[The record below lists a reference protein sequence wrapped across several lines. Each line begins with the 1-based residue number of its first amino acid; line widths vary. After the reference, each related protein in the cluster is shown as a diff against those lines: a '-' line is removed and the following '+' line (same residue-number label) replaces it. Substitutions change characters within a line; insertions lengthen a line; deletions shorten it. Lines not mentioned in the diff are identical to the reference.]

1 MSRAQHPSIKVA
13 QRIIRELEKLPI
25 ETQRTILH
33 FVHQSTEEA
42 FVESQRVGLSEL
54 GHKAA
59 AEANGRMNGEWLK
72 QDTAQHLGQATG

>member
-13 QRIIRELEKLPI
+13 QRILRELEKLPI

-42 FVESQRVGLSEL
+42 FVESQQIGLSDL
-54 GHKAA
+54 GQKVAD
-59 AEANGRMNGEWLK
+59 EAVARMNATSGP
-72 QDTAQHLGQATG
+72 ATGA